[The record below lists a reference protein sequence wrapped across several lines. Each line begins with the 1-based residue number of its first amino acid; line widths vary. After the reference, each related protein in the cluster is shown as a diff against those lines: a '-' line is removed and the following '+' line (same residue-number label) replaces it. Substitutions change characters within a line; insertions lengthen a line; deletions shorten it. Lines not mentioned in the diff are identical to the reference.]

1 MGVTIV
7 LHRQKLLEEEMIAL
21 GVKRY
26 RQENL
31 DAKRGKHE
39 STTPAGI
46 QFIRKGCGKITKA
59 IDKLVLDYTKGVP
72 VQCEKEVMSLL
83 MDSIPSDVIAF
94 LALKACVNHLSTP
107 VKLTKIAIEVGSF
120 IEDETRFRVFAK
132 ENPALF
138 GVVTRD
144 LSKRTTNY
152 RKQKRVLVHSAN
164 KAGIEWHHWSTS
176 SKTRLGVLLVKLI
189 CECTK
194 LFEIK
199 KHSNTHSGK
208 FKKVFWLEA
217 TEASLKWIDNKNS
230 VCELL
235 SPVKMPC
242 LIYPRKWD
250 SVYTGGYYQYT
261 NMNLV
266 KTSDAAYLQ
275 QLDNTNLKEV
285 FHATNIVQG
294 TSWRINSKVFEV
306 MEALYDNQ
314 SVCQVIP
321 EAGQRHMEEPY
332 PKNGTKDEI
341 IEWKRRATLLHSENV
356 RLKTKRI
363 QFAQLMWMTRKFK
376 NEKAIY
382 FPHTLDFRGRMY
394 ANTAFLNPQGE
405 DSAKGLLE
413 FASGKTL
420 GSTGLSWLKVHV
432 SNTWGFDKA
441 SLEDRFEWTEN
452 NEDLIQRVGIDPL
465 RNREWMEADKPWQF
479 LRACFE
485 YVCCNNNENYVSHL
499 PVTVDGSCNGLQHFS
514 AMLRDEVGGSATN
527 LINHEKPEDIYEI
540 VREEAEKAMVLD
552 NDSNYTLWGAGGC
565 LSRSIVKR
573 PVMTTPY
580 GATLYGMRDQIHE
593 ELTKQLDKGVVFPG
607 IDSGTDLW
615 PHCKYLAFHIYEAI
629 GRVVVS
635 SRLGMKWLQDVA
647 KVANKEKRPIYWTLP
662 TGFVVKQKYIKSTVK
677 QIRTIINGRMASLF
691 AGTSNAEKINP
702 SRQVNGIAPNFVHSL
717 DACHLM
723 KTIVQAKDKYGIESF
738 SVVHDSFGTHACDIE
753 RLGIILRET
762 FTEIYQEDVLHRF
775 KEEQGDLSLP
785 EIPTYGKLNV
795 EDVKDAEFFFS

>member
-1 MGVTIV
+1 M
-7 LHRQKLLEEEMIAL
+7 LHRQKLLEDEMITL

-26 RQENL
+26 RQENTE
-31 DAKRGKHE
+31 AKKGKHE

-46 QFIRKGCGKITKA
+46 QFIRKGCGKISKA
-59 IDKLVLDYTKGVP
+59 LDKLKLDYIKGEP
-72 VQCEKEVMSLL
+72 IQCEKEVMELL
-83 MDSIPSDVIAF
+83 TNSVSSEVVAF

-107 VKLTKIAIEVGSF
+107 VKLVKVALEIGSF
-120 IEDETRFRVFAK
+120 IEDETRFRAFAK
-132 ENPALF
+132 ENAPLF

-164 KAGIEWHHWSTS
+164 KAGIEWHNWLTS
-176 SKTRLGVLLVKLI
+176 DKTRMGVLLIKMV
-189 CECTK
+189 CEHTK

-199 KHSNTHSGK
+199 KHTNDNHKK
-208 FKKVFWLEA
+208 FKKVYWLEA
-217 TEASLKWIDNKNS
+217 TEESLKWIDNKNS

-261 NMNLV
+261 KMNLV
-266 KTSDAAYLQ
+266 KSSDAAYLQ

-285 FHATNIVQG
+285 FHATNIIQG
-294 TSWRINSKVFEV
+294 TGWRINSKVFEV

-314 SVCQVIP
+314 SMCQVIP
-321 EAGQRHMEEPY
+321 ESGQRHMEEPY
-332 PKNGTKDEI
+332 PKTGTKEEI

-376 NEKAIY
+376 DEKAIY

-413 FASGKTL
+413 FSTGKTL
-420 GSTGLSWLKVHV
+420 GSSGLAWLKVHV

-441 SLEDRFEWTEN
+441 SLEERLEWTEN
-452 NEDLIQRVGIDPL
+452 NENLIQRVGIDPL
-465 RNREWMEADKPWQF
+465 GSREWMEADNPWQF

-485 YVCCNNNENYVSHL
+485 YVCCNDNEDYISHL
-499 PVTVDGSCNGLQHFS
+499 PITVDGSCNGLQHFS
-514 AMLRDEVGGSATN
+514 AMLRDDVGGSATN
-527 LINHEKPEDIYEI
+527 LINHDQPEDIYEI
-540 VREEAEKAMVLD
+540 VRKEAENGMVLD
-552 NDSNYTLWGAGGC
+552 NNPDFTLWGTGGC
-565 LSRSIVKR
+565 LSRSLVKR

-593 ELTKQLDKGVVFPG
+593 ELKKQMDKGVVFPG
-607 IDSGTDLW
+607 IDNGTDLW
-615 PHCKYLAFHIYEAI
+615 PHCKYLALHIYSAI

-635 SRLGMKWLQDVA
+635 SRKGMKWLQDVA
-647 KVANKEKRPIYWTLP
+647 KAANKLKRPIYWTLP
-662 TGFVVKQKYIKSTVK
+662 TGFVVKQKYIRSVVK
-677 QIRTIINGRMASLF
+677 EVKTIINGRMASLY
-691 AGTSNAEKINP
+691 AGQSDNEKMHNF
-702 SRQVNGIAPNFVHSL
+702 RQVNGIAPNFVHSL

-723 KTIVQAKDKYGIESF
+723 KTIISAKDNHGIESF

-753 RLGIILRET
+753 QLGIVLRET
-762 FTEIYQEDVLHRF
+762 FVDIYEKDILKKF
-775 KEEQGDLSLP
+775 MEEQGDLDLPSLP
-785 EIPTYGKLNV
+785 EYGKLNI
-795 EDVKDAEFFFS
+795 EEVKDAEFFFS

>member
-1 MGVTIV
+1 M
-7 LHRQKLLEEEMIAL
+7 LHRQKLLEDEMITL

-26 RQENL
+26 RQENTE
-31 DAKRGKHE
+31 AKKGKHE

-46 QFIRKGCGKITKA
+46 QFIRKGCGKISKA
-59 IDKLVLDYTKGVP
+59 LDKLKLDYIKGEP
-72 VQCEKEVMSLL
+72 IQCEKEVMELL
-83 MDSIPSDVIAF
+83 TNSVSSEVVAF

-107 VKLTKIAIEVGSF
+107 VKLVKVALEIGSF
-120 IEDETRFRVFAK
+120 IEDETRFRAFAK
-132 ENPALF
+132 ENAPLF

-164 KAGIEWHHWSTS
+164 KAGIEWHNWLTS
-176 SKTRLGVLLVKLI
+176 DKTRMGVLLIKMV
-189 CECTK
+189 CEHTK

-199 KHSNTHSGK
+199 KHTNDNHKK
-208 FKKVFWLEA
+208 FKKVYWLEA
-217 TEASLKWIDNKNS
+217 TEESLKWIDNKNS

-261 NMNLV
+261 KMNLV
-266 KTSDAAYLQ
+266 KSSDAAYLQ

-294 TSWRINSKVFEV
+294 TGWRINSKVFEV

-314 SVCQVIP
+314 SMCQVIP
-321 EAGQRHMEEPY
+321 ESGQRHMEEPY
-332 PKNGTKDEI
+332 PKTGTKEEI

-376 NEKAIY
+376 DEKAIY

-413 FASGKTL
+413 FSTGKTL
-420 GSTGLSWLKVHV
+420 GSSGLAWLKVHV

-441 SLEDRFEWTEN
+441 SLD
-452 NEDLIQRVGIDPL
+452 NEDMIQRVGVDPL
-465 RNREWMEADKPWQF
+465 RSREWMEADKPWQF

-485 YVCCNNNENYVSHL
+485 YVCCNDNEDYISHL
-499 PVTVDGSCNGLQHFS
+499 PITVDGSCNGLQHFS
-514 AMLRDEVGGSATN
+514 AMLRDDVGGSATN
-527 LINHEKPEDIYEI
+527 LINHDQPEDIYEI
-540 VREEAEKAMVLD
+540 VRKEAENGMVLD
-552 NDSNYTLWGAGGC
+552 NNPDFTLWGTGGC
-565 LSRSIVKR
+565 LSRSLVKR

-593 ELTKQLDKGVVFPG
+593 ELKKQMDKGVVFPG
-607 IDSGTDLW
+607 IDNGTDLW
-615 PHCKYLAFHIYEAI
+615 PHCKYLALHIYSAI

-635 SRLGMKWLQDVA
+635 SRKGMKWLQDVA
-647 KVANKEKRPIYWTLP
+647 KAANKLKRPIYWTLP
-662 TGFVVKQKYIKSTVK
+662 TGFVVKQKYIRSVVK
-677 QIRTIINGRMASLF
+677 EVKTIINGRMASLY
-691 AGTSNAEKINP
+691 AGQSDNEKMHNF
-702 SRQVNGIAPNFVHSL
+702 RQVNGIAPNFVHSL

-723 KTIVQAKDKYGIESF
+723 KTIISAKDNHGIESF

-753 RLGIILRET
+753 QLGIVLRET
-762 FTEIYQEDVLHRF
+762 FVDIYEKDILKKF
-775 KEEQGDLSLP
+775 MEEQGDLDLPSLP
-785 EIPTYGKLNV
+785 EYGKLNI
-795 EDVKDAEFFFS
+795 EEVKDAEFFFS

>member
-1 MGVTIV
+1 V
-7 LHRQKLLEEEMIAL
+7 LHRQKLLEEEMITL

-26 RQENL
+26 RQENTE
-31 DAKRGKHE
+31 AKKGKHE

-46 QFIRKGCGKITKA
+46 QFIRKGCGKIVKSL
-59 IDKLVLDYTKGVP
+59 DKLKLDYIKGEP
-72 VQCEKEVMSLL
+72 IQCEKEVMELL
-83 MDSIPSDVIAF
+83 TNSVSSEVVAF

-107 VKLTKIAIEVGSF
+107 VKLVKVALEIGSF
-120 IEDETRFRVFAK
+120 IEDETRFRAFAK
-132 ENPALF
+132 ENAPLF

-164 KAGIEWHHWSTS
+164 KAGIEWQHWLTS
-176 SKTRLGVLLVKLI
+176 DKTRLGVLLVKMV
-189 CECTK
+189 CESTK

-199 KHSNTHSGK
+199 KHTSDSHKK
-208 FKKVFWLEA
+208 FKKVYWLEA
-217 TEASLKWIDNKNS
+217 TEASLKWIEDKNS

-235 SPVKMPC
+235 NPVKMPC

-261 NMNLV
+261 KMNLV
-266 KTSDAAYLQ
+266 KSSDAAYLQ

-294 TSWRINSKVFEV
+294 TGWRINSKVFEV

-321 EAGQRHMEEPY
+321 ESGQRHMEEPY
-332 PKNGTKDEI
+332 PKTGTKEEI

-413 FASGKTL
+413 FSTGKPL
-420 GSTGLSWLKVHV
+420 GSSGLAWLKVHI

-441 SLEDRFEWTEN
+441 SLEERLEWTEN
-452 NEDLIQRVGIDPL
+452 NEDMIQRIGVDPL
-465 RNREWMEADKPWQF
+465 TSREWMEADKPWQF

-485 YVCCNNNENYVSHL
+485 YVCCNNNEDYISHL

-514 AMLRDEVGGSATN
+514 AMLRDDVGGSATN
-527 LINHEKPEDIYEI
+527 LINHDKPEDIYEI
-540 VREEAEKAMVLD
+540 VREEAEKGMVLD
-552 NDSNYTLWGAGGC
+552 GNPDFTLWGSGGC
-565 LSRSIVKR
+565 LSRAIVKR

-593 ELTKQLDKGVVFPG
+593 ELKKQLDKGTSFPG

-615 PHCKYLAFHIYEAI
+615 PHCKYLALHIYEAI

-635 SRLGMKWLQDVA
+635 SRKGMKWLQDVA
-647 KVANKEKRPIYWTLP
+647 KASNKLKRPIYWTLP
-662 TGFVVKQKYIKSTVK
+662 TGFVVKQKYIRSIVK
-677 QIRTIINGRMASLF
+677 EVKTIINGRMASLY
-691 AGTSNAEKINP
+691 AGNNDSDKLH
-702 SRQVNGIAPNFVHSL
+702 SFRQINGISPNFVHSL

-723 KTIVQAKDKYGIESF
+723 KTIIHAKDKYGIESF

-753 RLGIILRET
+753 QLGIILRET
-762 FTEIYQEDVLHRF
+762 FVDIYKKDILENF
-775 KEEQGDLSLP
+775 KKEQGDLEMPSLP
-785 EIPTYGKLNV
+785 KYGKLNI

>member
-1 MGVTIV
+1 M
-7 LHRQKLLEEEMIAL
+7 LHRQKLLEEEMITL

-26 RQENL
+26 RHENTE
-31 DAKRGKHE
+31 ARKGKHE
-39 STTPAGI
+39 STKTAGI
-46 QFIRKGCGKITKA
+46 QFIRKGCGKISKSL
-59 IDKLVLDYTKGVP
+59 DKLKLDYIKGEP
-72 VQCEKEVMSLL
+72 IQCEKEVMELL
-83 MDSIPSDVIAF
+83 TNSVSSEVVAF

-107 VKLTKIAIEVGSF
+107 VKLVKVALEIGSF
-120 IEDETRFRVFAK
+120 IEDETRFRAFAK
-132 ENPALF
+132 ENAPLF

-164 KAGIEWHHWSTS
+164 KAGIKWHNWLTS
-176 SKTRLGVLLVKLI
+176 DKTRMGVLLVKMV
-189 CECTK
+189 CEHTK

-199 KHSNTHSGK
+199 KHTNDSHKK
-208 FKKVFWLEA
+208 FKKVYWLEA
-217 TEASLKWIDNKNS
+217 TEESLKWIDKKNS

-261 NMNLV
+261 KMNLV
-266 KTSDAAYLQ
+266 KSSDAAYLQ

-294 TSWRINSKVFEV
+294 TGWRINSKVFEV

-314 SVCQVIP
+314 SMCQVIP
-321 EAGQRHMEEPY
+321 ESGQRHMEEPY
-332 PKNGTKDEI
+332 PKTGTKEEI

-376 NEKAIY
+376 DEKAIY

-413 FASGKTL
+413 FSTGKTL
-420 GSTGLSWLKVHV
+420 GSSGLAWLKVHV
-432 SNTWGFDKA
+432 SNTWGFDKT
-441 SLEDRFEWTEN
+441 SLEERLEWTEN
-452 NEDLIQRVGIDPL
+452 NEDMIQRVGVDPL
-465 RNREWMEADKPWQF
+465 RSREWMEADKPWQF

-485 YVCCNNNENYVSHL
+485 YVCCNDNEDYISHL
-499 PVTVDGSCNGLQHFS
+499 PITVDGSCNGLQHFS
-514 AMLRDEVGGSATN
+514 AMLRDDVGGSATN
-527 LINHEKPEDIYEI
+527 LINHDQPEDIYEI
-540 VREEAEKAMVLD
+540 VRKEAENGMVLD
-552 NDSNYTLWGAGGC
+552 NNPDFTLWGTGGC
-565 LSRSIVKR
+565 LSRSLVKR

-593 ELTKQLDKGVVFPG
+593 ELKKQMDKGVVFPG
-607 IDSGTDLW
+607 IDNGTDLW
-615 PHCKYLAFHIYEAI
+615 PHCKYLALHIYSAI

-635 SRLGMKWLQDVA
+635 SRKGMKWLQDVA
-647 KVANKEKRPIYWTLP
+647 KAANKLKRPIYWTLP
-662 TGFVVKQKYIKSTVK
+662 TGFVVKQKYIRSVVK
-677 QIRTIINGRMASLF
+677 EVKTIINGRMASLY
-691 AGTSNAEKINP
+691 AGQSDNEKMHNF
-702 SRQVNGIAPNFVHSL
+702 RQVNGIAPNFVHSL

-723 KTIVQAKDKYGIESF
+723 KTIINAKDNYGIESF

-753 RLGIILRET
+753 QLGIVLRET
-762 FTEIYQEDVLHRF
+762 FVDIYEKDVLKKF
-775 KEEQGDLSLP
+775 MEEQGDLDLPSLP
-785 EIPTYGKLNV
+785 EYGKLNI
-795 EDVKDAEFFFS
+795 EEVKDAEFFFS